1 MTLAPCAMAAA
12 TVLSEA
18 ASQPARST
26 KVSVA
31 ELVLLKQPLECV
43 PPSPPVPPPPPP
55 RGVIMGDAWDETPGE
70 GSMPADAEVGLSS
83 SGNSIWCRG
92 DGRGWSR
99 RAGAGAGVGVG
110 AGAGVGVGVGG
121 GIGVGGRIRVE
132 VGPGRGVGRGMGD
145 GGGGVHLHIW
155 RSPPVLLEVTAA
167 SKVLRRRSRRHVCI
181 GQRRLSQARRMRVSS
196 MRVSS
201 RLVPRVC

>member
-1 MTLAPCAMAAA
+1 VTLAPCAMAAA

-121 GIGVGGRIRVE
+121 GIGVG
-132 VGPGRGVGRGMGD
+132 VGSGSRWVRAGVWAGGWGT
-145 GGGGVHLHIW
+145 GGGGVHHHIW

>member
-1 MTLAPCAMAAA
+1 VTLAPCAMAAA

-145 GGGGVHLHIW
+145 GGGGGCTSISGDRHRFFL
-155 RSPPVLLEVTAA
+155 RLLLRAKFSAA
-167 SKVLRRRSRRHVCI
+167 ARAAMCALASGGCPRRDACV
-181 GQRRLSQARRMRVSS
+181 
-196 MRVSS
+196 
-201 RLVPRVC
+201 